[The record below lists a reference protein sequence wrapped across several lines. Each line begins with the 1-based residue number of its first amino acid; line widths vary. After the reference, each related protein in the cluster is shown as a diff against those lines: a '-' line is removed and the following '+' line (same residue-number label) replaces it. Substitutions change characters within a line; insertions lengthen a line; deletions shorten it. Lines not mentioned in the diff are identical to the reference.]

1 MTNWWRSKGWETR
14 SGIIGRGFAIAWLF
28 FIPYSWASSLS
39 VGMPRFAE
47 VGLAEGVV
55 AFCAVYLWYYLRG
68 INSGDGAAWVTIA
81 SITLLSV
88 ALAFVAAGTV
98 EGWYGAAWLTG
109 MIYCAT
115 VGASLRPRV
124 AMPVVLGTALVL
136 AGGMTA
142 LGAPPSYSI
151 VIVVETVLIGLS
163 IIGVMW
169 LERTVAE
176 LRAAREELARL
187 AVSEERLR
195 FARDIHDLLGH
206 SLSVIVLKA
215 ELLTRVLP
223 NDASPRVRQE
233 VTEIE
238 SVARG
243 ALREV
248 REAVAGYRKASL
260 ATELGGAA
268 AAVEAAG
275 IDYQR
280 VQQGGVI
287 TPQTEE
293 VLAWAVREGV
303 TNVIRHSSA
312 SRCSIRVERENGH
325 IILDVVDDGTGG
337 RDSAGN
343 GLRGVAERAAGIG
356 GALEAGPLPHE
367 GFRMRVT
374 VPAE

>member
-1 MTNWWRSKGWETR
+1 M
-14 SGIIGRGFAIAWLF
+14 IGRGFAIAWLF

-68 INSGDGAAWVTIA
+68 IDSGDGAAWVTIA
-81 SITLLSV
+81 SISLLSV

-98 EGWYGAAWLTG
+98 EGWYGAAWFTG

-115 VGASLRPRV
+115 VGACLRPRLAV
-124 AMPVVLGTALVL
+124 PVVLGTAVVIA
-136 AGGMTA
+136 AGMSV
-142 LGAPPSYSI
+142 LGAPAAYTI
-151 VIVVETVLIGLS
+151 AIVVETVLIGLS

-169 LERTVAE
+169 LERTVGE
-176 LRAAREELARL
+176 LRFAREELARL

-195 FARDIHDLLGH
+195 FSRDIHDLLGH
-206 SLSVIVLKA
+206 SLSVIVLKS
-215 ELLTRVLP
+215 ELLARVLP
-223 NDASPRVRQE
+223 DDAPPRVRQE

-260 ATELGGAA
+260 LTELGGAA
-268 AAVEAAG
+268 AAFEAAG

-280 VQQGGVI
+280 VQRGGVI

-312 SRCSIRVERENGH
+312 RRCSIRVERENGH

-337 RDSAGN
+337 RQSPGN